1 MIRLPNIRRM
11 AARPKTRG
19 ILYTFASAAF
29 LSVTFIASKE
39 ALRELPTLGFTPI
52 WFALASAWG
61 IGYYAVQPQKVPWRN
76 LRPYLGALLLLGLFS
91 STSNFFLFTSIRLGE
106 PTMVAFFSRSET
118 VFSLLWGVVALRER
132 LTRQQWLGV
141 AMAVVGAGVMTYR
154 GGSLVWTVL
163 GLALIAN
170 FFNATTSYVAKRNI
184 GNVPPAVLGIAR
196 TVVLAISLGTLGLLW
211 GQLRLPSLRAL
222 LWMVGG
228 SFFGPFLSYLLFYKG
243 LRTMDMGQAA
253 IIRATQPLFVAFY
266 SLLLFGRTL
275 GGVQFAGGLVILVG
289 VTMMLSNGVPA
300 QISSLVNPLLMYRRW
315 QANNNLFTER
325 KRK

>member
-1 MIRLPNIRRM
+1 MIYLSNLRRRLAVPRVQ
-11 AARPKTRG
+11 G

-52 WFALASAWG
+52 WFTLASAWG
-61 IGYYAVQPQKVPWRN
+61 IGYYAVQPNKVPWQT
-76 LRPYLGALLLLGLFS
+76 LKPYLGALLLLGLS
-91 STSNFFLFTSIRLGE
+91 SSASNFFFFSSIRLGE

-132 LTRQQWLGV
+132 LTRPQWLGV
-141 AMAVVGAGVMTYR
+141 AMAVVGAGVMTYQ
-154 GGSLVWTVL
+154 GGRLVWTVL
-163 GLALIAN
+163 GLALVAN
-170 FFNATTSYVAKRNI
+170 FFNATTSYVAKRNVAS
-184 GNVPPAVLGIAR
+184 VPPAVLGIAR
-196 TVVLAISLGTLGLLW
+196 TLVLAASMGVLGLAW
-211 GQLRLPSLRAL
+211 GQLRWPSLRAL
-222 LWMVGG
+222 LWMAGG

-253 IIRATQPLFVAFY
+253 IIRATQPLFVALY

-275 GGVQFAGGLVILVG
+275 GGVQFAGGLVILAG
-289 VTMMLSNGVPA
+289 VTLMLSNGVPV
-300 QISSLVNPLLMYRRW
+300 QISSLVNPLLMYRRRRNHNPF
-315 QANNNLFTER
+315 AER